1 MISLK
6 TLIEEKKITAQVIAL
21 IQFQLTDIMATR
33 WEKNISSPILYTTNI
48 MIDQNNK
55 SISIIDC
62 GKANDNENTNDIYQ
76 YGIIL
81 NEILNSQQINNNKL
95 RTIANQCI
103 AGNYNDV
110 TTLQLALEKRLS
122 NLIYIPLLIIIIL
135 LITIL
140 ATFSN

>member
-81 NEILNSQQINNNKL
+81 NEILN
-95 RTIANQCI
+95 
-103 AGNYNDV
+103 
-110 TTLQLALEKRLS
+110 
-122 NLIYIPLLIIIIL
+122 
-135 LITIL
+135 
-140 ATFSN
+140 